1 MVGVG
6 TKGFIQIQFNQ
17 HNKIKS
23 PPVESNFNHFRDLR
37 TDVFKTGLFWP
48 KPVFRCYF
56 TIGFCKRHFFSVGC
70 FDIQATYKP
79 VFIFNRFFKA
89 TAFLKQPF
97 FYQPV
102 ITKPGCKITTF

>member
-56 TIGFCKRHFFSVGC
+56 TTGFCNNRLEKALFLSAGC
-70 FDIQATYKP
+70 FDIQATYK
-79 VFIFNRFFKA
+79 
-89 TAFLKQPF
+89 
-97 FYQPV
+97 
-102 ITKPGCKITTF
+102 